1 MWYIISPYINSF
13 LQPGT
18 TEKIDWV
25 PFPDDKW
32 PRSFFDDR
40 GILVQNMGGD
50 SFLIDQFKW
59 INWPDG
65 SVWEKNGKNNG
76 AGWCISTESSDVE
89 EFGGNAKDGVCKDG
103 VKFYA
108 DGTSEWYDAPTENP
122 TAVRRDDAVT
132 SSILFV

>member
-50 SFLIDQFKW
+50 AFLIDQFKW

-65 SVWEKNGKNNG
+65 SAWKTNGGNN
-76 AGWCISTESSDVE
+76 AVGWCISTESGDVV
-89 EFGGNAKDGVCKDG
+89 EFGSQAFQGVCNDG

-108 DGTSEWYDAPTENP
+108 DGTTE
-122 TAVRRDDAVT
+122 
-132 SSILFV
+132 F

>member
-1 MWYIISPYINSF
+1 

-18 TEKIDWV
+18 TQKSDWV
-25 PFPDDKW
+25 PFPNGKW
-32 PRSFFDDR
+32 PRSSGDR

-59 INWPDG
+59 IYWSDG
-65 SVWEKNGKNNG
+65 SVWETNGSNN
-76 AGWCISTESSDVE
+76 AVGWCISTESSDVV
-89 EFGGNAKDGVCKDG
+89 EFGSKAYEGVCKDG

-132 SSILFV
+132 SSIL